1 MKILIAPDSFKE
13 SMTASEACQAIE
25 KGIHNHHQDIQTL
38 LCPLADGGEGT
49 LETLV
54 QAMNGT
60 IEYEEVTG
68 PLFQKITSPIGY
80 VDDIAIIECAKVCG
94 LELLSENE
102 KNPYHTTTYG
112 LGELILKS
120 LKPHVHQI
128 MICLGGSAT
137 NDGGIGML
145 SALGA
150 RFYNSQHQ
158 QVPLT
163 MAGLQEICEVDMS
176 SLDAPLKDI
185 EIVGVC
191 DVNNM
196 LCGPQG
202 ATAIYG
208 PQKGVK
214 KEEIDFIDQAMG
226 HYAMLVDSDM
236 SIDYRFY
243 PASGAAGGLGYA
255 LLVCQGKLQK
265 GFETVSTMT
274 HLEDKIKEVDCVI
287 VGEGKIDQ
295 QTQYG
300 KTPYGVLCKAK
311 KYQKPVI
318 AFAGRVSDLD
328 VLKQLGF
335 SQIYQITPDEMDL
348 SIALKQGQMNLEKCV
363 NKHMEEIINE
373 I

>member
-13 SMTASEACQAIE
+13 SMTANEASLAIE
-25 KGIHNHHQDIQTL
+25 KGIHNHYQDIQTL

-54 QAMNGT
+54 QAMNGI

-94 LELLSENE
+94 LELLNEDE

-112 LGELILKS
+112 LGELINKAMEHRIH
-120 LKPHVHQI
+120 KI

-150 RFYNSQHQ
+150 RFYNAQHQ
-158 QVPLT
+158 QVSLT
-163 MAGLQEICEVDMS
+163 MAGLQDICEVDMS
-176 SLDAPLKDI
+176 SLDTRFKDI
-185 EIVGVC
+185 EIIGVC
-191 DVNNM
+191 DVNNL

-214 KEEIDFIDQAMG
+214 QEEIACIDKAME
-226 HYAMLVDSDM
+226 HYAKLVDSYV
-236 SIDYRFY
+236 SIDYRFS
-243 PASGAAGGLGYA
+243 PSSGAAGGLGYA
-255 LLVCQGKLQK
+255 LLVCHGKLQK
-265 GFETVSTMT
+265 GFETVSIMT
-274 HLEDKIKEVDCVI
+274 CLEEKIKEVDCVI

-311 KYQKPVI
+311 KYHKPVI
-318 AFAGRVSDLD
+318 AFAGKVSDID
-328 VLKQLGF
+328 ILKQLGF
-335 SQIYQITPDEMDL
+335 SQIYQITPDDMEL
-348 SIALKQGQMNLEKCV
+348 SMALKQGQINLEKCV
-363 NKHMEEIINE
+363 SEHMEEIINE